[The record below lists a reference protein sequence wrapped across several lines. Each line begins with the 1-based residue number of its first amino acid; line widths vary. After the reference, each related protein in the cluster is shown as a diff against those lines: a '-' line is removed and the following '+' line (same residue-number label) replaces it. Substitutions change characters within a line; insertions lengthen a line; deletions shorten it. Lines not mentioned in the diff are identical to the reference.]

1 MKTIKTLIAALIV
14 TTGFVLTSCDDN
26 DNEMSG
32 TGSASFEATDAAVD
46 AENISGVYLSVDEL
60 QVIANGKVKN
70 TITFEEPETFDLM
83 AYQNGQTKFL
93 GQTDL
98 DAGSYD
104 EVRLILNSTSQA
116 WVEFTDNTTKQISV
130 PSGSTSGYK
139 IFGDF
144 EVLANGLSEI
154 VLDVDLRKALVKE
167 GNGDFKLRPT
177 ARLVSKANAG
187 SIQGKVDMD
196 DMQDADKVVVYAY
209 LEGTYNEAEQNE
221 PAEGRTRFEGSINSA
236 VATATGN
243 FTLAFMP
250 EGKYELIVAKYKEN
264 QLNNEVEF
272 ESSTKVEVKI
282 NGSVMSAFN
291 VKARSVTSLLIDI
304 F

>member
-272 ESSTKVEVKI
+272 ESSTKVEVEI

>member
-116 WVEFTDNTTKQISV
+116 WDEFTDNTTKQISV

-272 ESSTKVEVKI
+272 ESSTKVEVEI